1 MIIRMTAEDVYK
13 RCEDNIFSFETTEDI
28 TPLIGTIGQERA
40 IASLD
45 FGLNLP
51 AKGFNIYALGAQG
64 TGKMR
69 AIRSLLAQ
77 KVKNEPTPPDWCYL
91 YNFKKPDNPIAV
103 SLPAGKAREFQSDM
117 ENLINAIK
125 TEIPKAF
132 ESKEYDKQR
141 NKILEDF
148 QQKQKEW
155 FSAIEEEA
163 RNKGFSIRKALA
175 GLIIVPVKR
184 GGEPLTEEE
193 FQALDPET
201 RKRIDELGKMLQEKL
216 DDVVRAVREADK
228 MVKEMLVKLE
238 RQIALD
244 VIEQPIED
252 LKNKYS
258 FSEKI
263 IQYLDAVKED
273 ILNNLQDFK
282 IQDEVTPPIP
292 QFMKIPR
299 EAIFVKYTVNILVD
313 NSTTDG
319 APVVY
324 EPNPTYL
331 NLFGSIEYKI
341 QYGMAITDFTM
352 IKPGSLH
359 KANGGYIVIDALALL
374 KNLFSYDSLKRA
386 LRNKEIR
393 IEDVWEQYRLITTAT
408 LRPESIPLNVKVILT
423 GTPYL
428 YYLLYNYDDEY
439 RELFKVKADF
449 DVRMPRNEENIQKY
463 AQFIALCQKEEGLL
477 PFHRSAV
484 AKIVEYGSRIAEHQE
499 KLSTQFSSIAD
510 LVRESHFWAK
520 KDNKNI
526 VESKHVLRALEQ
538 RVYRSASIEEKLREL
553 ILEDVLIVETS
564 GSKVGQINGLAVL
577 DLGDYSFGKPSRIT
591 ARVYIGKAGIVNIE
605 RETKMSGKIHEK
617 AIMILSSYL
626 WSKYAI
632 KKPISLSASLTF
644 EQLYEMIEGDSATC
658 AELYALLSSIAEIP
672 LKQTI
677 AVTGSMD
684 QNGEV
689 QPVGGINEK
698 IEGFFELCKIRGLD
712 GTHGV
717 IIPKR
722 NIKHLMLKEE
732 IQKAIEEG
740 KFNIYAIEYAEE
752 GLEILTDKEAGK
764 LQPDGTYPEGTIN
777 YLVTKK
783 LDEMA
788 ELLKKKDKELEKKE
802 ENKGNRNSM

>member
-1 MIIRMTAEDVYK
+1 MIYKLSANETYK
-13 RCEDNIFSFETTEDI
+13 RCDDKKFDFETTLEI
-28 TPLIGTIGQERA
+28 PPLTGTIGQERA
-40 IASLD
+40 IAALD
-45 FGLNLP
+45 FGLNLY

-69 AIRSLLAQ
+69 AIRSLLAE
-77 KVKNEPTPPDWCYL
+77 KVKNEPVPPDWCYL
-91 YNFKKPDNPIAV
+91 YNFKKPDNPISV
-103 SLPAGKAREFQSDM
+103 SLPAGKAREFQKDM
-117 ENLINAIK
+117 ENLINNLR

-163 RNKGFSIRKALA
+163 RNKGFAIRKALA

-184 GGEPLTEEE
+184 DGEPLTEEE
-193 FQALDPET
+193 FMALEPET
-201 RKRIDELGKMLQEKL
+201 RKRIDEMGKMLQEKL

-228 MVKEMLVKLE
+228 MVKEMLLKLE
-238 RQIALD
+238 KQIALE
-244 VIEQPIED
+244 VIEPPIEEI
-252 LKNKYS
+252 KSKYS
-258 FSEKI
+258 YSEKI
-263 IQYLDAVKED
+263 ILYLDAVKED

-282 IQDEVTPPIP
+282 ITEEVTPPMP
-292 QFMKIPR
+292 PFMRIPR
-299 EAIFVKYTVNILVD
+299 EVSFVKYTVNILVD
-313 NSTTDG
+313 NSNTEG

-359 KANGGYIVIDALALL
+359 KANGGYIVIDAMALL

-386 LRNKEIR
+386 LRNKEIK
-393 IEDVWEQYRLITTAT
+393 IEDVWEQYRLITTST
-408 LRPESIPLNVKVILT
+408 LRPEPIPLNIKVILT

-439 RELFKVKADF
+439 KELFKVKADF
-449 DVRMPRNEENIQKY
+449 DIRMPRNEENIKKY
-463 AQFIALCQKEEGLL
+463 AQFVALCQKEEGLL

-484 AKIVEYGSRIAEHQE
+484 AKIVEYGSRLAEHQE

-510 LVRESHFWAK
+510 LAREAHFWAK
-520 KDNKNI
+520 KDGKNI
-526 VESKHVLRALEQ
+526 VEASHVKKALEQ

-591 ARVYIGKAGIVNIE
+591 ARVYLGKSGIINIE

-617 AIMILSSYL
+617 AVMILSSYL
-626 WSKYAI
+626 LSKYAI

-684 QNGEV
+684 QRGEV

-698 IEGFFELCKIRGLD
+698 IEGFFELCRIRGLD
-712 GTHGV
+712 GSHGV
-717 IIPKR
+717 IIPRR
-722 NIKHLMLKEE
+722 NVKHLMLKEE
-732 IQKAIEEG
+732 IQRAVEEG
-740 KFNIYAIEYAEE
+740 KFHLYAIEYAEE
-752 GLEILTDKEAGK
+752 GLEILTDLKAGE
-764 LQPDGTYPEGTIN
+764 LQADGSYPEGTIN
-777 YLVTKK
+777 YLVMKR

-788 ELLKKKDKELEKKE
+788 EMLKKKEADKKD
-802 ENKGNRNSM
+802 ENKGTANSL

>member
-1 MIIRMTAEDVYK
+1 MRKLQLENVYK
-13 RCEDNIFSFETTEDI
+13 KCDESIFSFESTEELF
-28 TPLIGTIGQERA
+28 PLAGTIGQDRA

-45 FGLNLP
+45 FGLNLS

-69 AIRSLLAQ
+69 AIRTLLAE
-77 KVKNEPTPPDWCYL
+77 KVKKEPVPSDWCYL
-91 YNFKKPDNPIAV
+91 YNFKNPDAPLSV
-103 SLPAGKAREFQSDM
+103 SLPPGKASEFQKDM
-117 ENLINAIK
+117 ENMINTLKI
-125 TEIPKAF
+125 EIPKAF

-163 RNKGFSIRKALA
+163 KAKGFAIRKALA

-184 GGEPLTEEE
+184 DGEPLTEEE
-193 FQALDPET
+193 FQALDNET
-201 RKRIDELGKMLQEKL
+201 RKRIDEIGKMLQDKL
-216 DDVVRAVREADK
+216 DDVVRAIKEAEK
-228 MVKEMLVKLE
+228 IVKDMLIRLE

-244 VIEQPIED
+244 VIEQPIEE

-258 FSEKI
+258 YNDRI
-263 IQYLDAVKED
+263 IEYLNSVKEE
-273 ILNNLQDFK
+273 ILNSLQDFK
-282 IQDEVTPPIP
+282 IQEEAVPPIP
-292 QFMKIPR
+292 PFMKLPR
-299 EAIFVKYTVNILVD
+299 DASFTKYSVNVLVD
-313 NSTTDG
+313 NSTTEG

-331 NLFGSIEYKI
+331 NLFGRIEYKI
-341 QYGMAITDFTM
+341 QYGMAVTDFTM

-359 KANGGYIVIDALALL
+359 KANGGYLVLDAMALI
-374 KNLFSYDSLKRA
+374 KNLFSYDALKRA
-386 LRNKEIR
+386 LRSKEIR
-393 IEDVWEQYRLITTAT
+393 IEDVWEQYRLITTTT
-408 LRPESIPLNVKVILT
+408 LRPEPIPLNVKVILT
-423 GTPYL
+423 GTPFL
-428 YYLLYNYDDEY
+428 YYILYNYDDEY
-439 RELFKVKADF
+439 RELFKVKAEF
-449 DVRMPRNEENIQKY
+449 DTRMPRNEENINKY
-463 AQFIALCQKEEGLL
+463 AQFITLCQKEEELL
-477 PFHRSAV
+477 PFHKSAV
-484 AKIVEYGSRIAEHQE
+484 AKIVEYGSRLAEHQE
-499 KLSTQFSSIAD
+499 KLSTKFSSIAD
-510 LVRESHFWAK
+510 IVRESHFWAK
-520 KDNKNI
+520 KDGNNLVKG
-526 VESKHVLRALEQ
+526 EHVVKALEQ

-564 GSKVGQINGLAVL
+564 GNKVGQINGLAVL

-591 ARVYIGKAGIVNIE
+591 ARTYLGKAGIVNIE

-617 AIMILSSYL
+617 AVMILSSYL

-658 AELYALLSSIAEIP
+658 AELYAILSSLSEIP
-672 LKQTI
+672 LKQSI

-684 QNGEV
+684 QRGEV

-717 IIPKR
+717 IIPRR
-722 NIKHLMLKEE
+722 NIKHLMLKED
-732 IQKAIEEG
+732 IQKAIKEEA
-740 KFNIYAIEYAEE
+740 FHIYAIDFAEE
-752 GLEILTDKEAGK
+752 GLEILTDMPAGE

-777 YLVTKK
+777 YLVMKK
-783 LDEMA
+783 LEEMS
-788 ELLKKKDKELEKKE
+788 EILKKKDKEKENDKK
-802 ENKGNRNSM
+802 N